1 MWKLHIF
8 LCYSISSCEVFIY
21 FTFYPQFLIIILEV
35 NLKVIFRINFKE
47 MNINIFIS
55 ERTFFSFY
63 YELDYFLPLLSFQKL
78 LCYYCKSNFF
88 FRAVKSFQEVLWVE
102 PGFARA
108 CEVHIRLG
116 LMLKVHGDFEAAHK
130 HLTLALID
138 ATTPASFSK
147 LESKQVHYF

>member
-1 MWKLHIF
+1 MKEHFF
-8 LCYSISSCEVFIY
+8 LSV
-21 FTFYPQFLIIILEV
+21 T
-35 NLKVIFRINFKE
+35 NWVIFQLYI
-47 MNINIFIS
+47 
-55 ERTFFSFY
+55 
-63 YELDYFLPLLSFQKL
+63 PFQKL
-78 LCYYCKSNFF
+78 LCFYYKPNFCF
-88 FRAVKSFQEVLWVE
+88 FSRAVKSFQEVLWVE

-147 LESKQVHYF
+147 LESKQVHYFTFFFFRFWTHFKSSFSSKISNNSSFREFRKIQKHSRTFRYS